1 MDDDFKL
8 TFNSRIAIMME
19 SRDIALKLTRASFFL
34 GTPPKA
40 LERLATEGEVLHV
53 EAGEVII
60 REGEYEMVCFVI
72 LSGSFH
78 VFVTDTETHEKRKV
92 RTLGA
97 GELLGEMSV
106 LSGTPRHA
114 EVTCAEDAFLLRI
127 EKEEFL
133 AFLDEAPV
141 AKERL
146 DAEYRRRSLT
156 SALKALDVFSVIEGP
171 TIETLAQKVELVVAQ
186 KGEVIF
192 SPGQMADAIYLIR
205 DGFVKLSR
213 DSLDTESEFFDSRFD
228 KVSFNPKAEPRIK
241 EYILAYMGQGAYFGE
256 VALFHNRPRVATA
269 TALTRTELV
278 KINKVDFDKLLFR
291 YPEVRAELQ
300 KLAESRYLSAP
311 GLAREADQDMV
322 RWATSQ
328 DIFGSDAV
336 LFLDLNHCA
345 RCLNCITA
353 CAKLHDG
360 VTRIT
365 HNGIR
370 YKNILIPTSC
380 RHCRQPTCMIGCP
393 TGAIQRDKTGEVY
406 HLDTCIGCGTCAR
419 GCPFGNI
426 SIVEIKERQ
435 PGLAGMVQRLLG
447 LASDGKT
454 KRKAVKCDMCKDYKY
469 RGCQHNCP
477 TKAIVSAR
485 PSEYFTG
492 ASGGVGL

>member
-1 MDDDFKL
+1 MDTK
-8 TFNSRIAIMME
+8 E
-19 SRDIALKLTRASFFL
+19 IALRLTRASFFL

-40 LERLATEGEVLHV
+40 LERLAMGGEVLRV

-72 LSGSFH
+72 LSGAFN
-78 VFVTDTETHEKRKV
+78 VIVTDMETQERRRV
-92 RTLGA
+92 RTLGP

-114 EVTCAEDAFLLRI
+114 EVACAEDAYLLRL
-127 EKEEFL
+127 EKDEFL
-133 AFLDEAPV
+133 SFLDASPV

-146 DAEYRRRSLT
+146 DAEYRRRALT
-156 SALKALDVFSVIEGP
+156 SALKSLDVFSVIEGP
-171 TIETLAQKVELVVAQ
+171 TIETLAAKVELIVRQ

-192 SPGQMADAIYLIR
+192 SPGEIADAIYLIR
-205 DGFVKLSR
+205 DGFVQLSR
-213 DSLDTESEFFDSRFD
+213 ESMDTESEFFDSRFD
-228 KVSFNPKAEPRIK
+228 KVSLNPQAGPRMK
-241 EYILAYMGQGAYFGE
+241 EYILAYLGQGAYFGE
-256 VALFHNRPRVATA
+256 VALFDNRPRVATS

-278 KINKVDFDKLLFR
+278 KINKADFDKLLLS

-300 KLAESRYLSAP
+300 KVAASRYLSAP
-311 GLAREADQDMV
+311 GLTTKADHDMV

-328 DIFGSDAV
+328 DIFAADHV
-336 LFLDLNHCA
+336 LFLDLDRCA
-345 RCLNCITA
+345 RCLNCISA
-353 CAKLHDG
+353 CAKLHNG

-370 YKNILIPTSC
+370 HRNILIPTSC

-426 SIVEIKERQ
+426 SIVEVKESRS
-435 PGLAGMVQRLLG
+435 GWLGAFGNMLGMDSGAQV
-447 LASDGKT
+447 K
-454 KRKAVKCDMCKDYKY
+454 KKAVKCDMCKDYKY

-477 TKAIVSAR
+477 TQAIVSAR
-485 PSEYFTG
+485 PAEYFTG
-492 ASGGVGL
+492 LTGGARI

>member
-1 MDDDFKL
+1 MMDTK
-8 TFNSRIAIMME
+8 E
-19 SRDIALKLTRASFFL
+19 IALKLTRASFFL

-40 LERLATEGEVLHV
+40 LERLATGGEVLRV
-53 EAGEVII
+53 EADEVII

-72 LSGSFH
+72 LSGAFN
-78 VFVTDTETHEKRKV
+78 VFVTDTETQERRRV
-92 RTLGA
+92 RVLGP

-114 EVTCAEDAFLLRI
+114 EVTCGEDAYLLRL
-127 EKEEFL
+127 EKDEFL
-133 AFLDEAPV
+133 SFLDAAPV

-146 DAEYRRRSLT
+146 DSEYRRRALT
-156 SALKALDVFSVIEGP
+156 SALKSLDVFSVIEGP
-171 TIETLAQKVELVVAQ
+171 TIESLAAKVELIVRQ

-192 SPGQMADAIYLIR
+192 SPGEMADAIYLIR
-205 DGFVKLSR
+205 DGFIQLSR
-213 DSLDTESEFFDSRFD
+213 ESMDTESEFFDSRFD
-228 KVSFNPKAEPRIK
+228 KVSFNPQAGPRMK
-241 EYILAYMGQGAYFGE
+241 EYVLAYLGQGAYFGE
-256 VALFHNRPRVATA
+256 VALFDNRPRVATS

-278 KINKVDFDKLLFR
+278 KINKVDFDKLLLS

-300 KLAESRYLSAP
+300 EVAASRYLSAP
-311 GLAREADQDMV
+311 GLSGKTDHEMV
-322 RWATSQ
+322 RWASSQ
-328 DIFGSDAV
+328 DIFAADHV
-336 LFLDLNHCA
+336 LFLDLDRCA
-345 RCLNCITA
+345 RCLNCIKA

-370 YKNILIPTSC
+370 HRNILIPTSC

-426 SIVEIKERQ
+426 SIVEVKERQ
-435 PGLAGMVQRLLG
+435 SGWLGALGDMLGMDSN
-447 LASDGKT
+447 ANIK
-454 KRKAVKCDMCKDYKY
+454 KKAVKCDMCKDYKH

-477 TKAIVSAR
+477 TQAIVSAR

-492 ASGGVGL
+492 LTGGIRI